1 MIMSRFVHY
10 DVGVKSRKEA
20 NLEATRTALLAAAR
34 KHFARVGYSRAQT
47 AKIAADARVTTGALY
62 HHFGSKKR
70 LFQAVAEQIEV
81 EILAESS
88 AIQGTPEGDPWT
100 RFKAAFERLVDVC
113 ASADVQRI
121 TFVEAP
127 QVIGPEAWREIE
139 MRYAY
144 GALHKRLPLMIEAGL
159 LKPYPIELIART
171 LLALLREASAELA
184 HPKQD
189 PAVRKQVS
197 DFTASILSSLAAK
210 R

>member
-1 MIMSRFVHY
+1 M
-10 DVGVKSRKEA
+10 KSRKEA
-20 NLEATRTALLAAAR
+20 NVEATRAALLTAAR
-34 KHFARVGYSRAQT
+34 KNFARFGYSRAET
-47 AKIAADARVTTGALY
+47 GKIAADARVTTGALY
-62 HHFGSKKR
+62 HHFGSKKK

-88 AIQGTPEGDPWT
+88 AIVGRQELDPWV
-100 RFKAAFERLVDVC
+100 RFVTSFERLIDVC
-113 ASADVQRI
+113 ASADIQRI

-144 GALHKRLPLMIEAGL
+144 GALRKGLPVMIEAGI

-171 LLALLREASAELA
+171 LLALLREASVELA
-184 HPKQD
+184 QAKHD

-197 DFTASILSSLAAK
+197 DFTASILSALAAK